1 MTHVLFIPHA
11 HIGTTSDQIGRAIG
25 PQFVERIKETIHNQH
40 AISWKSFTVYFNDSC
55 VDKLFANNMNFHD
68 LFDSFVLKTDTG
80 DLDAYLG
87 KS

>member
-1 MTHVLFIPHA
+1 MQHVVFIPHA
-11 HIGTTSDQIGRAIG
+11 PIETKSDQIGRAIG
-25 PQFVERIKETIHNQH
+25 TQFVETITETIHNAH

-55 VDKLFANNMNFHD
+55 VDKLFAKNMNFHE
-68 LFDSFVLKTDTG
+68 LFDRFVLKTDTD